1 MAEKTPAQELAALRA
16 QFASHEQAAGEVI
29 RHWQQRAQ
37 RAEADNQWLEDALRE
52 AERRAETI
60 LGSREAPTGLN
71 GGREAPAGHSGDVE
85 GRNWREAFHQAAMTV
100 EGLQT
105 ALRKEQERAA
115 ALREQLDQLA
125 SRTAEP
131 ARASPKPKPGEGEP
145 LFKNPPRGVPLP
157 PRGASARDK
166 LDRLVGLASVKAEVK
181 ALTAIAEVR
190 AARQRHH
197 LPVPDI
203 SLHLVFT
210 GNPGT
215 GKTTVAR
222 IIAEMYHQIGL
233 LKGSHVVEVTRADL
247 VGSYIGQT
255 APKTRA
261 VIDKALD
268 GVLFIDEAYSLRA
281 ETGSTDY
288 GKEAIEELL
297 RALEDHRDR
306 LVVILAGYADEM
318 QELLTKGNPGLRS
331 RFQTAIDFPD
341 YAADELMAIFQ
352 RFCEAQAYQ
361 LDADAARKAAT
372 ALKRIHGRRD
382 GRFGNGRTVR
392 NYFEAC
398 LRQQALRL
406 TATPRASQSRDALTR
421 LTAADIAEPGKV

>member
-1 MAEKTPAQELAALRA
+1 MG
-16 QFASHEQAAGEVI
+16 AGEPLLAI
-29 RHWQQRAQ
+29 QATWRGG
-37 RAEADNQWLEDALRE
+37 
-52 AERRAETI
+52 TG
-60 LGSREAPTGLN
+60 GS
-71 GGREAPAGHSGDVE
+71 
-85 GRNWREAFHQAAMTV
+85 
-100 EGLQT
+100 LQT

-115 ALREQLDQLA
+115 ALREQLDALA
-125 SRTAEP
+125 SRTAGP

-145 LFKNPPRGVPLP
+145 MFKVP

-255 APKTRA
+255 APRTRA

-406 TATPRASQSRDALTR
+406 TAIPRASQSRDALTR
-421 LTAADIAEPGKV
+421 LTVADIAEPGRV

>member
-1 MAEKTPAQELAALRA
+1 
-16 QFASHEQAAGEVI
+16 
-29 RHWQQRAQ
+29 
-37 RAEADNQWLEDALRE
+37 
-52 AERRAETI
+52 
-60 LGSREAPTGLN
+60 
-71 GGREAPAGHSGDVE
+71 
-85 GRNWREAFHQAAMTV
+85 MTV

-115 ALREQLDQLA
+115 ALREQLDALA
-125 SRTAEP
+125 SRTTNP
-131 ARASPKPKPGEGEP
+131 SGGHPTQKPGANGDKDRVKGEP
-145 LFKNPPRGVPLP
+145 LFKTPPKGGPLP
-157 PRGASARDK
+157 PRGASAADK

-318 QELLTKGNPGLRS
+318 QELLTRGNPGLRS

-421 LTAADIAEPGKV
+421 LTGADIAEPGKV

>member
-1 MAEKTPAQELAALRA
+1 MADKNPAQELAALRA

-60 LGSREAPTGLN
+60 LGSREAPA
-71 GGREAPAGHSGDVE
+71 GRSGDVE

-105 ALRKEQERAA
+105 ALRKEQDRAA
-115 ALREQLDQLA
+115 ALREQLDALA
-125 SRTAEP
+125 SRTAGP
-131 ARASPKPKPGEGEP
+131 AEASPKPNPAEGEP
-145 LFKNPPRGVPLP
+145 MFKVP

-318 QELLTKGNPGLRS
+318 QALLTKGNPGLRS

-406 TATPRASQSRDALTR
+406 TAIPRASQSRDALTR